1 MITRPPEEPGS
12 KEAWCGGGLPPIL
25 RAMKLVGERRAIAAA
40 VLAFYAFVYLLLL
53 FNPPE
58 GWGRAFAA
66 MSGVY
71 AIGFFG
77 VVAGYFW
84 ARWYAI
90 GLGLSGVITTAVS
103 LWQMGPEPIFL
114 FWGGTHGAI
123 ALALWGEGMS
133 RTFDGRDEWRARFH
147 MDEAATHRLGRA
159 VIRIGISLPYILL
172 YALAPRG
179 AQGLDETLLAV
190 GALGLAGAGTWAL
203 FRLRTWGLVALTG
216 ATGLLAVAAATT
228 GGTVPMGGQLAIDLG
243 MCVTLGA
250 VALGAA
256 LVPFA
261 RPVVDYVRGR

>member
-1 MITRPPEEPGS
+1 
-12 KEAWCGGGLPPIL
+12 
-25 RAMKLVGERRAIAAA
+25 MKLVGERRAIAAA
-40 VLAFYAFVYLLLL
+40 VLAFYTFLWLVQVLAG
-53 FNPPE
+53 PPE
-58 GWGRAFAA
+58 GWGKAFAA
-66 MSGVY
+66 MTSVY

-84 ARWYAI
+84 ARWYSI

-114 FWGGTHGAI
+114 FYGGTHAAI

-133 RTFDGRDEWRARFH
+133 RTFDGREEWRARFH

-179 AQGLDETLLAV
+179 MGDEALLAL

-216 ATGLLAVAAATT
+216 ATGLLAVGAFST
-228 GGTVPMGGQLAIDLG
+228 GGYLPMGDRLVVDMG
-243 MCVTLGA
+243 MCVTLA
-250 VALGAA
+250 TIALGAA

>member
-1 MITRPPEEPGS
+1 
-12 KEAWCGGGLPPIL
+12 
-25 RAMKLVGERRAIAAA
+25 MKRFVGERRAIAAA
-40 VLAFYAFVYLLLL
+40 VLAFYAFLWLVQVLAG
-53 FNPPE
+53 PPE
-58 GWGRAFAA
+58 GWGKAFAA
-66 MSGVY
+66 MTSVY
-71 AIGFFG
+71 ALGFLG

-90 GLGLSGVITTAVS
+90 GLGLSGVITTVVS

-114 FWGGTHGAI
+114 FYGGTHAAI

-133 RTFDGRDEWRARFH
+133 RSYDGREEWRARFH

-172 YALAPRG
+172 YALAPKPP
-179 AQGLDETLLAV
+179 AGLDETLLAV
-190 GALGLAGAGTWAL
+190 GALGLAGVGTWAL

-216 ATGLLAVAAATT
+216 ATGLLAVGALSALAGGLALGGAGAASP
-228 GGTVPMGGQLAIDLG
+228 GPSFGPLAIDTTLY
-243 MCVTLGA
+243 VTLA
-250 VALGAA
+250 TIALGAA